1 MKHEYQLWSEDA
13 EMSFLGSLFL
23 LRDDEA
29 IQASESAVPDDF
41 WKPCHRI
48 LFTTMRLLAMRG
60 IPLDL
65 VTVKNELQDDGTL
78 ETAGGTEYL
87 IQIAETVP
95 SAGNW
100 EAYLDILK
108 GYTYKRMC
116 EAFCRELMAKVHD
129 QCETK
134 EIESYVEAGIP
145 KSMKSIEPI
154 LLKNVHLSGKAHA
167 IPSHSK
173 FLNAASGGGGY
184 VIGQASVISAG
195 TKGGKTAWMTNSA
208 LFAAR
213 KGFRV
218 LYALFADL
226 DPEQFKNRLFKHLTG
241 KDEANLID
249 ADDVK
254 VIRDIEALPIEV
266 FHHVQHGSTLRDLE
280 TFINSR
286 KRRGVEV
293 QILFADYIQ
302 MIDGDSSS
310 GRTDETEKIS
320 KRFNQ
325 MAARHGY
332 AAVIGSQVTVNPD
345 GTLSAKYAKEIEE
358 NAALT
363 LQLAPDKDEPMTRR
377 KVFIKWNRF
386 GPSNVFVGARWDDQR
401 LVFVEDAR

>member
-78 ETAGGTEYL
+78 ETAGGTGYL
-87 IQIAETVP
+87 IQIAESVP
-95 SAGNW
+95 LASNW
-100 EAYLDILK
+100 EAYLEILK
-108 GYTYKRMC
+108 GYTYRRMC
-116 EAFCRELMAKVHD
+116 ESFCRELMAKVHST
-129 QCETK
+129 CENG
-134 EIESYVEAGIP
+134 EIETYVEGGIP

-154 LLKNVHLSGKAHA
+154 YLKDVEMGCADRA
-167 IPSHSK
+167 IRSHSK
-173 FLNAASGGGGY
+173 FVNAASGDGGY
-184 VIGQASVISAG
+184 VMGQVSVISAA

-213 KGFRV
+213 NGHRV
-218 LYALFADL
+218 IYALYADL
-226 DPEQFKNRLFKHLTG
+226 DPRQFKNRLFQHLTG
-241 KDEANLID
+241 KKRANLLD

-254 VIRDIEALPIEV
+254 VVQEIESLPIEI
-266 FHHVQHGSTLRDLE
+266 FHHVEHGSTLRDLE
-280 TFINSR
+280 TFINAR
-286 KRRGVEV
+286 KRKGFMPEMV
-293 QILFADYIQ
+293 FADYIQ
-302 MIDGDSSS
+302 MIDGDSTN

-332 AAVIGSQVTVNPD
+332 AGIIGSQVTANLD
-345 GTLSAKYAKEIEE
+345 GSFSAKYAKEIEE

-363 LQLAPDKDEPMTRR
+363 LQLQPEKEDPINRR
-377 KVFIKWNRF
+377 KVFIKYNRF
-386 GPSNVFVGARWDDQR
+386 GPSGVFVGARWDSQR
-401 LVFVEDAR
+401 LVFVEDAF